1 MATERKFVTENI
13 KRILLKE
20 YMMKQLDRAGFG
32 GLDIQRTPMGTRV
45 TLITERPGLVIGRRG
60 AAIKAL
66 TKAIEQDF
74 RFNNPQIEVQQ
85 ESNPSLN
92 AQIMSE
98 KLATALERGWHF
110 RRAGHSIVRRIMDSG
125 AKGCQV
131 ILSGKLTGQRHRT
144 EKFREGHIKY
154 CGHPKLV
161 FMREGYTAARLKPG
175 IIGVKVWIMDPNAR
189 LPDDVLIKAQPTA
202 AAESL
207 EAGSPGV
214 ISTKEELSIAAS
226 NVSENAVSEQPET
239 AAVEEI
245 APEKESAGLPAEE
258 SKPEEQTP
266 KDNPPKDD
274 DQPVEPKKEEQK
286 DGAA

>member
-74 RFNNPQIEVQQ
+74 KFNNPQIEVQQ
-85 ESNPSLN
+85 ENNPSLN

-131 ILSGKLTGQRHRT
+131 ILAGKLTGQRHRT

-154 CGHPKLV
+154 CGHPKLI

-175 IIGVKVWIMDPNAR
+175 IIGVKVWVMDPNAR
-189 LPDDVLIKAQPTA
+189 LPDDVLVTAQPTA
-202 AAESL
+202 TAESL
-207 EAGSPGV
+207 EAGSPGE
-214 ISTKEELSIAAS
+214 IATKEELSIAAAEE
-226 NVSENAVSEQPET
+226 SEPAPSEPEP
-239 AAVEEI
+239 AATEEG
-245 APEKESAGLPAEE
+245 APEKGIAEPSSE
-258 SKPEEQTP
+258 ETKPEEQVP
-266 KDNPPKDD
+266 KEEHMKEDAPAE
-274 DQPVEPKKEEQK
+274 EPKKEE
-286 DGAA
+286 